1 MEMPCRLFPETAR
14 HLKESTKKEEEY
26 PMSFYLAY
34 GSNLNLEQMAKRC
47 PTAKLVGVGL
57 LEDYRLIFRYYLTI
71 EKQKGSVVPFAL
83 WEIDEE
89 SEQMLDY
96 YEGFPHFYRKEYV
109 NVLVGEKLLCAM
121 VYVMNE
127 DQICYALPS
136 LTYYTAVLKG
146 YRDAGL
152 NESHLKNARFATE
165 KMISIVENLS
175 LEPH

>member
-1 MEMPCRLFPETAR
+1 
-14 HLKESTKKEEEY
+14 
-26 PMSFYLAY
+26 MSFYLAY

-71 EKQKGSVVPFAL
+71 EKQKGSVVPIAL

-89 SEQMLDY
+89 SERMLDY

-127 DQICYALPS
+127 DQICYALPR

-146 YRDAGL
+146 YRDSGL

>member
-1 MEMPCRLFPETAR
+1 
-14 HLKESTKKEEEY
+14 
-26 PMSFYLAY
+26 MSFYLAY

-96 YEGFPHFYRKEYV
+96 YEGFPHFYRKE
-109 NVLVGEKLLCAM
+109 
-121 VYVMNE
+121 
-127 DQICYALPS
+127 
-136 LTYYTAVLKG
+136 
-146 YRDAGL
+146 
-152 NESHLKNARFATE
+152 
-165 KMISIVENLS
+165 
-175 LEPH
+175 